1 MSTFAILL
9 EYGIG
14 PGMGD
19 KRGVVVTVVAEEG
32 KL

>member
-1 MSTFAILL
+1 MFTFEKLQ

-19 KRGVVVTVVAEEG
+19 KGGVVVTVVVEEI
-32 KL
+32 